1 MSNISRSS
9 NFNLFTHSNR
19 TSRFSIYEPLILE
32 PEILEDIRWVSG
44 SLEGCLFNT
53 SSSRVYCRSNIAD
66 SFTNALFSWQE
77 YDPLIEPL
85 HCQCKLSI
93 WDRYSLISAWVP
105 HCLVSE
111 CNSRTITSL
120 HKAGQVSLSLK
131 LTYILQHAMLIHLTV
146 TNLQITSNRIIMFFT
161 FFLLWYCTKAQQMIT
176 FFPAE
181 KRNGQKV
188 LAYCQLQF
196 VFNLYSKRW

>member
-1 MSNISRSS
+1 M
-9 NFNLFTHSNR
+9 
-19 TSRFSIYEPLILE
+19 
-32 PEILEDIRWVSG
+32 SG

-66 SFTNALFSWQE
+66 SFTNALFSWEE

-111 CNSRTITSL
+111 CNSRTITSS

-131 LTYILQHAMLIHLTV
+131 LTYIPQHAMLIHLTV
-146 TNLQITSNRIIMFFT
+146 TILEITFDRILMFFT
-161 FFLLWYCTKAQQMIT
+161 SFLLWYCTK
-176 FFPAE
+176 
-181 KRNGQKV
+181 KGQKV
-188 LAYCQLQF
+188 LLGLLSIAICIWKDD
-196 VFNLYSKRW
+196 ST